1 MVKKT
6 VASIVTTRSQYARI
20 KSVYQ
25 ALNKDSRL
33 EFDLIV
39 SGGGLVHRFG
49 DLTEI
54 IEEEGISI
62 EKEIHTLLEGGEPVT
77 QAKTTGM
84 GLIEYSTAL
93 DELDPDVLLTSGDR
107 YETIATTIAASYLN
121 IPVIHMEGGEIT
133 GSIDDKVRHATTKM
147 SDYHFVS
154 TDRSMEIVKRLG
166 EYDERVYQTGCPST
180 DICKRIV
187 QEDRTHYDPQPEY
200 GGVGDTVDV
209 TQDFILI
216 QYHPLPTE
224 YESNYEKIQ
233 KLISAYKQLKIPA
246 FWFWPNMDAG
256 TDQVSKAIR
265 EYRETDDPDDVH
277 FFINLDPRDYLT
289 LVRNSACV
297 VGNSSVG
304 IRECSYFGVPTV
316 NIGDRQQ
323 SRERGPNVLDVRCE
337 TDKIREGVQEQLA
350 HGSYEHSELYGN
362 GDVSGR
368 ITDIIAEMEPELKD
382 PMTPELLGVRS
393 NIEQEIN
400 D

>member
-1 MVKKT
+1 MKKT
-6 VASIVTTRSQYARI
+6 VASIVTTRSQYARV

-25 ALNKDSRL
+25 TLDEDSRIK
-33 EFDLIV
+33 FALIV

-54 IEEEGISI
+54 IESEGVEI
-62 EKEIHTLLEGGEPVT
+62 EKKIHTLLEGGEPVT

-93 DELDPDVLLTSGDR
+93 DELDPDILLTSGDR

-166 EYDERVYQTGCPST
+166 ESSDRVYQTGCPST
-180 DICKRIV
+180 DICEAII

-233 KLISAYKQLKIPA
+233 QLIEAYKQLDIPA

-265 EYRETDDPDDVH
+265 EYRETSDPDDIH
-277 FFINLDPRDYLT
+277 FFINLGPHDYLT
-289 LVRNSACV
+289 LVRNSECV

-304 IRECSYFGVPTV
+304 IRECSYFGVPSV

-337 TDKIREGVQEQLA
+337 TDEIREGIQEQLA
-350 HGSYEHSELYGN
+350 HGNYEQSELYGD
-362 GDVSGR
+362 GDVSER
-368 ITDIIAEMEPELKD
+368 ITGLIAEIEPELKH
-382 PMTPELLGVRS
+382 PMTPELLGIRAKT
-393 NIEQEIN
+393 NQKIN